1 MHERNGDTK
10 ALAEELMVEE
20 SRHCL
25 SAGMSGEIQ
34 LESGIGGC
42 WQKGNKTMFPG
53 NKSA

>member
-1 MHERNGDTK
+1 MHERSGDTK

-25 SAGMSGEIQ
+25 SAGMCGEIQ
-34 LESGIGGC
+34 VECGIGGC
-42 WQKGNKTMFPG
+42 RQKGDKAMSPS